1 MAQIHLSR
9 SSQLDMTAPALPTI
23 NIAEGRSPGQQ
34 RPLTMTLVFND
45 ENKCSLARSA
55 VGSLTHTPRSCLHSL
70 NKHSHTLRVCV

>member
-23 NIAEGRSPGQQ
+23 NIAEGRSRGQQ

-45 ENKCSLARSA
+45 ENKRSLARSL
-55 VGSLTHTPRSCLHSL
+55 SQLWILSHTPR
-70 NKHSHTLRVCV
+70 